1 MYNEINYTLKTNK
14 MKNKRFAKGQE
25 IYSIC
30 IIDNKINKVIVKSCG
45 LKKLTLISDSYHGH
59 ISPNQVNDG
68 YLTYHSTIEEAK
80 KELNK

>member
-1 MYNEINYTLKTNK
+1 MTSRAFI
-14 MKNKRFAKGQE
+14 KGQE

-30 IIDNKINKVIVKSCG
+30 SIDNKINKVIVKSCG
-45 LKKLTLISDSYHGH
+45 LKKLTLISDYYHGH

-68 YLTYHSTIEEAK
+68 YLTYHLTIEEAK

>member
-1 MYNEINYTLKTNK
+1 MT
-14 MKNKRFAKGQE
+14 NKRFTKGQE
-25 IYSIC
+25 IYRIC
-30 IIDNKINKVIVKSCG
+30 SVDKEITKVIVKSCG

-68 YLTYHSTIEEAK
+68 YLTYHSTLEEAQ